1 MEESTA
7 TSDVGSLEKALDIE
21 MSRENKGELPKDA
34 IPSFPEGGFRAW
46 LTVSGAAA
54 ALFVSFGWVN
64 CIALFQANYEM
75 NQLKGYPR
83 STISWITSM
92 ECRW

>member
-1 MEESTA
+1 MEESHA
-7 TSDVGSLEKALDIE
+7 PSDLSSIEKGLDTE
-21 MSRENKGELPKDA
+21 MPRENKGELPKHA
-34 IPSFPEGGFRAW
+34 IPNFPEGGFKAW

-75 NQLKGYPR
+75 NQLKRYPR

-92 ECRW
+92 ECGW